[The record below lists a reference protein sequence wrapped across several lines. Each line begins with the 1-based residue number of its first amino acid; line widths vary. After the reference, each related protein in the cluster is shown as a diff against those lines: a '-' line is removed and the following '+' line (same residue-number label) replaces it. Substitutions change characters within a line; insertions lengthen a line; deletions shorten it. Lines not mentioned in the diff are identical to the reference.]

1 MLRSNIKSLSVEGV
15 GLKSLS
21 DKRVRVSDKF
31 LRLRLRPTRRSKAS
45 SANKNGKYTRQAGD
59 GYEVLM
65 YDGIRSTTNRLL
77 THRAWRDHHDA
88 CTDGQRRMPKVCG
101 HTHVKKYMEEHA
113 AQKILDNTLS
123 SCSFP
128 SPSWFAFLRR
138 FSTLE

>member
-65 YDGIRSTTNRLL
+65 YDGIRSTTIFSRTERGEITMTLAQ
-77 THRAWRDHHDA
+77 TGSAG
-88 CTDGQRRMPKVCG
+88 CPKS
-101 HTHVKKYMEEHA
+101 A
-113 AQKILDNTLS
+113 AIHM
-123 SCSFP
+123 
-128 SPSWFAFLRR
+128 
-138 FSTLE
+138 